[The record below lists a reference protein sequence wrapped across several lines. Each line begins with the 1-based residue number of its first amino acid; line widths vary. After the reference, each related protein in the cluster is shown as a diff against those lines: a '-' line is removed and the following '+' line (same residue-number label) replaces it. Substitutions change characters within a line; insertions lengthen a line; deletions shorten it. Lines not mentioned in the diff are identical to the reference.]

1 MLKKIAASWFLIRLH
16 WKPQEK
22 IRELAATA
30 GVGFAGVVLVFVVL
44 MIFMEIAKLT

>member
-22 IRELAATA
+22 IRDLVVAA